1 MFDDKQRRFPRKSLL
16 EPRPYRGRRRPRVIQ
31 FGDDVVPK
39 YDPIDPLFFV
49 SADLAAPPHPI
60 RDRCAR
66 SVRLDFS
73 NATDAAQR
81 RSSSYPVEESQLD
94 AHCSAARTRSDTA
107 GRWMFCGRTT
117 LYLAARITLCWTTQH
132 ALSAHLAAA
141 ASVAASAGR
150 GDGVGQRVRAPG
162 QPVQCRI
169 GRELVGPRPLPSP
182 TSSIVLRLQGDG
194 RALSLPIAGHL
205 PPSLGKPP
213 SRTTAP
219 WLGT

>member
-107 GRWMFCGRTT
+107 GRCSAVTP
-117 LYLAARITLCWTTQH
+117 LYTWQRESRCVGQH
-132 ALSAHLAAA
+132 NTLSAHLAAA